1 MFPRAKRLARTDFPA
16 VSRGKRLGTEHFSAV
31 LGTSSSGYAVIVSKS
46 VAKSSV
52 ARHKLKRRVLE
63 ALGKAPLLPQA
74 LIVYAKKGSP
84 TLTYAAILSE
94 IRDILRAIR

>member
-1 MFPRAKRLARTDFPA
+1 MFPRAKRLKRTDFPA
-16 VSRGKRLGTEHFSAV
+16 ASRGKRLGTEHFSAIF
-31 LGTSSSGYAVIVSKS
+31 GTSSSGYAVIVSKS

-63 ALGKAPLLPQA
+63 ALGKASALPHS

-84 TLTYAAILSE
+84 TLSYMVIESE
-94 IRDILRAIR
+94 IRDILKAIR